1 MNAIAAYL
9 AEDHVR
15 LGTLLAQATAL
26 PGRIDAAPFSAFRG
40 GLLRHIGMEEKLLFP
55 ALKRLLGAPHP
66 AVARLHKDHGAIAS
80 LLVPTPTALIVSAL
94 RAVLEPHDALE
105 ESGDDGLYAAAAQ
118 LPAAEAEALLTAM
131 KAVREP
137 PQSPHNDSPAAFRQI
152 AHTMAAA
159 NIDHPV
165 PSPDADL
172 LT

>member
-1 MNAIAAYL
+1 MSNPIAAYL

-15 LGTLLAQATAL
+15 LGTLLAQATAVA
-26 PGRIDAAPFSAFRG
+26 GRIDQAPFSAFRG

-66 AVARLHKDHGAIAS
+66 AVARLHRDHGAIAS

-105 ESGDDGLYAAAAQ
+105 EVADGGLYEAASQ
-118 LPAAEAEALLTAM
+118 LPAAEAETLLQAM

-137 PQSPHNDSPAAFRQI
+137 PQSPHNDSPAAFKQI

-159 NIDHPV
+159 NVDHPV
-165 PSPDADL
+165 PTGPA
-172 LT
+172 